1 MVESTEAVQPRKLSK
16 RRIRPLFIVL
26 PLIDVVAILLAL
38 ALVAYEYLY
47 MDCIYP
53 GVSVFGTEL
62 GGLTLAEAEV
72 VLQQRFHDYQPVKL
86 TLRYGERTWAVSP
99 QEVGVSLDAKA
110 TAISAYMV
118 GREGSTLERLWNQG
132 QILWSGHA
140 APFTLLIDEGI
151 GTLYLSRLAQ
161 EINQPVR
168 DAALMVHGFRGDGQ
182 EILPSVEATP
192 SQMGREV
199 DIAATRQLIYQRIAT
214 LTGGTVDLVVHQT
227 PPAIADVSQAKSYVE
242 RILGSPLILKLSNER
257 SEEETEVAYTL
268 DQKALSEMLT
278 LRQLKRD
285 NDQVALT
292 VGLDQAKLTVYVQEL
307 AEQID
312 RPPHD
317 GRFDFDPA
325 TGTLTPIVT
334 SQEGRSLNITETVR
348 LINIQ
353 AITDQ
358 RQVLLPITITK
369 PQVATEN
376 AESLGIKEL
385 ISEATTSFKGSSRGR
400 MHNIQVAASRFH
412 GLVIPPGGT
421 FSFNEHLGEVSA
433 ATGYE
438 ESIII
443 WGDRSA
449 VGIGGGVC
457 QVSTTAFRV
466 AFWGGYPITER
477 WAHGYRV
484 GWYEP
489 PIGMDATVYSPR
501 VDLKFVNDTPHYLLI
516 ETETDLKAGTVTFRF
531 YSTKTGRI
539 VEMEGPFEAN
549 VVPHGLD
556 VYQEDPT
563 LPKGTTKQIDWAHDG
578 VDVTVYRIVKEGDK
592 VLWKDTFFS
601 RYRPWQAIYLV
612 GTGED
617 TS

>member
-1 MVESTEAVQPRKLSK
+1 MIESTEAIQPRKVSKPRINLSL
-16 RRIRPLFIVL
+16 IIL
-26 PLIDVVAILLAL
+26 PLIDVIAILLAL
-38 ALVAYEYLY
+38 ALVTYEYLY
-47 MDCIYP
+47 MDRIYP
-53 GVSVFGTEL
+53 GVSIFGTDL
-62 GGLTLAEAEV
+62 GGLTPAEAEI
-72 VLQQRFHDYQPVKL
+72 VLQQRFQDYQPVKL

-99 QEVGVSLDAKA
+99 QGMGVSLDAKA
-110 TAISAYMV
+110 TAISAYVV
-118 GREGSTLERLWNQG
+118 GREGSTLKRLWDQG
-132 QILWSGHA
+132 QILWLGHA

-168 DAALMVHGFRGDGQ
+168 DAALVVHDLQ
-182 EILPSVEATP
+182 VEAVP
-192 SQMGREV
+192 SQVGHEV
-199 DIAATRQLIYQRIAT
+199 GIAATSQIIYQRIAT
-214 LTGGTVDLVVHQT
+214 LSGGTVDLVVHQT
-227 PPAIADVSQAKSYVE
+227 PPAIADVSQAKFDVE
-242 RILGSPLILKLSNER
+242 RILGNPLILRLPDEGGG
-257 SEEETEVAYTL
+257 EGGEIVYTL
-268 DQKALSEMLT
+268 DQTVLAEMLT

-285 NDQVALT
+285 DGQVTLAA
-292 VGLDQAKLTVYVQEL
+292 GLDQDRLMAHLQEL
-307 AEQID
+307 AKQID
-312 RPPHD
+312 QPPRD
-317 GRFDFDPA
+317 GRFDFDAA
-325 TGTLTPIVT
+325 TETLTPIVT
-334 SQEGRSLNITETVR
+334 SQDGRSLNITETVR
-348 LINIQ
+348 LVNVQ
-353 AITDQ
+353 AVTDQ
-358 RQVLLPITITK
+358 SQVFLPVTITK

-385 ISEATTSFKGSSRGR
+385 ISEATTHFKGSSQGR

-443 WGDRSA
+443 WGNRSA

-457 QVSTTAFRV
+457 QVSTTAFRA

-489 PIGMDATVYSPR
+489 PVGMDATVYSPQ
-501 VDLKFVNDTPHYLLI
+501 VDFKFVNDTPRYLLV

-531 YSTKTGRI
+531 YSTMIGRT

-549 VVPHGLD
+549 VVPHGPD

-578 VDVTVYRIVKEGDK
+578 VDITVYRIIKEGDK
-592 VLWKDTFFS
+592 ILWKDTFFS
-601 RYRPWQAIYLV
+601 RYKPWQAVYLV
-612 GTGED
+612 GTGEG
-617 TS
+617 S

>member
-1 MVESTEAVQPRKLSK
+1 MIESTEAIQPRKVSKPRISLS
-16 RRIRPLFIVL
+16 LIVL
-26 PLIDVVAILLAL
+26 PLIDVVAILLGL
-38 ALVAYEYLY
+38 TLVTYEYLY
-47 MDCIYP
+47 MDRIYP
-53 GVSVFGTEL
+53 GVSVFGTDL
-62 GGLTLAEAEV
+62 GGLTLAEAEI
-72 VLQQRFHDYQPVKL
+72 VLQQKFQDYQPVKL

-99 QEVGVSLDAKA
+99 QEMGVSLDAKA
-110 TAISAYMV
+110 TAISVYVV
-118 GREGSTLERLWNQG
+118 GREGSTLNRLWDQG
-132 QILWSGHA
+132 RTLWFGQA

-161 EINQPVR
+161 EINQPVH
-168 DAALMVHGFRGDGQ
+168 DAALVVHDFQ
-182 EILPSVEATP
+182 VEAVP
-192 SQMGREV
+192 SQVGREV
-199 DIAATRQLIYQRIAT
+199 DIAATKQLIYQRIAT
-214 LTGGTVDLVVHQT
+214 LKGGPVDLVVHQT
-227 PPAIADVSQAKSYVE
+227 PPAIADVSQAEFDAE
-242 RILGSPLILKLSNER
+242 RILGSPLILRLPDEGGG
-257 SEEETEVAYTL
+257 EGGEIAYTL
-268 DQKALSEMLT
+268 DQTVLAEMLT

-285 NDQVALT
+285 DGQVILAA
-292 VGLDQAKLTVYVQEL
+292 GLDQDKLMAHLQEL
-307 AEQID
+307 AKQID
-312 RPPHD
+312 RSPRD
-317 GRFDFDPA
+317 GRFDFEPA

-334 SQEGRSLNITETVR
+334 SQDGRSLNITETVR
-348 LINIQ
+348 LVTAQ
-353 AITDQ
+353 AVTDQ
-358 RQVLLPITITK
+358 RQVLLPVTITK

-385 ISEATTSFKGSSRGR
+385 INEATTYFKGSSQGR

-421 FSFNEHLGEVSA
+421 FSFNEPLGEVSA

-443 WGDRSA
+443 WGNRSA

-457 QVSTTAFRV
+457 QVSTTAFRA

-489 PIGMDATVYSPR
+489 PVGMDATVYSPQ
-501 VDLKFVNDTPHYLLI
+501 VDFKFVNDTPHHLLI

-531 YSTKTGRI
+531 YSTKTDRT

-549 VVPHGLD
+549 VVPHGPD
-556 VYQEDPT
+556 VYREDPT

-578 VDVTVYRIVKEGDK
+578 IDVTVYRIVKESDK

-601 RYRPWQAIYLV
+601 RYRPWQAVYLV
-612 GTGED
+612 GTGEG
-617 TS
+617 S

>member
-1 MVESTEAVQPRKLSK
+1 MIESTEAVQPRKVSKPRINLS
-16 RRIRPLFIVL
+16 IIVL

-38 ALVAYEYLY
+38 ALVTYEYLY
-47 MDCIYP
+47 MDRIYP

-62 GGLTLAEAEV
+62 GGLTLAEAEI
-72 VLQQRFHDYQPVKL
+72 VLQQRFQDYQPVKL
-86 TLRYGERTWAVSP
+86 ILRYGERTWAVSP

-110 TAISAYMV
+110 TAITAYLV
-118 GREGSTLERLWNQG
+118 GREGSTFKRLWDQG
-132 QILWSGHA
+132 QILWLGHA
-140 APFTLLIDEGI
+140 VPFTLLIDEGI

-168 DAALMVHGFRGDGQ
+168 DAALVVHDLQ
-182 EILPSVEATP
+182 VEAVP
-192 SQMGREV
+192 SQVGREV

-214 LTGGTVDLVVHQT
+214 LSGGTVDLVVHQT
-227 PPAIADVSQAKSYVE
+227 PPAIADVRQAEFDVE
-242 RILGSPLILKLSNER
+242 RILGSPLILRLPDQGDGEGG
-257 SEEETEVAYTL
+257 EIAYTL
-268 DQKALSEMLT
+268 DRTVLAEMLT

-285 NDQVALT
+285 NGQVILAA
-292 VGLDQAKLTVYVQEL
+292 GLDQEGLMAHLQEL
-307 AEQID
+307 AKQID
-312 RPPHD
+312 RPPRD
-317 GRFDFDPA
+317 GRFDFDPMA
-325 TGTLTPIVT
+325 GTLMPIVL
-334 SQEGRSLNITETVR
+334 SQDGRSLNITETVR
-348 LINIQ
+348 LINAQ
-353 AITDQ
+353 TVTDQ
-358 RQVLLPITITK
+358 RQVLLPVTVTK
-369 PQVATEN
+369 PQVATED

-385 ISEATTSFKGSSRGR
+385 ISEATTYFKGSSQGR
-400 MHNIQVAASRFH
+400 MHNIQVAASRFY

-443 WGDRSA
+443 WGNRSA

-457 QVSTTAFRV
+457 QVSTTAFRA

-477 WAHGYRV
+477 RAHGYRV

-489 PIGMDATVYSPR
+489 PVGMDATVYSPQ
-501 VDLKFVNDTPHYLLI
+501 VDFKFVNDTPHYLLI

-531 YSTKTGRI
+531 YGTMTGRT

-549 VVPHGLD
+549 VLPHGPV
-556 VYQEDPT
+556 VYREDPT

-601 RYRPWQAIYLV
+601 RYRPWQAVYLV
-612 GTGED
+612 GTGEG
-617 TS
+617 S

>member
-1 MVESTEAVQPRKLSK
+1 MIESTEAVQPRKASKPRISLS
-16 RRIRPLFIVL
+16 LIVL
-26 PLIDVVAILLAL
+26 SLIDIVAIILAL
-38 ALVAYEYLY
+38 ALVTYEYLY
-47 MDCIYP
+47 MDRIYP
-53 GVSVFGTEL
+53 GVSIFGTNL
-62 GGLTLAEAEV
+62 GGLNLAEAET
-72 VLQQRFHDYQPVKL
+72 VLQQRFQDYQPVKL
-86 TLRYGERTWAVSP
+86 TLRYGERTWAISP

-110 TAISAYMV
+110 TAISAYSV
-118 GREGSTLERLWNQG
+118 GREGSTLKRLWDQG
-132 QILWSGHA
+132 QILWSGQA

-168 DAALMVHGFRGDGQ
+168 DAALVVDDLHVDA
-182 EILPSVEATP
+182 IP
-192 SQMGREV
+192 SQVGREV
-199 DIAATRQLIYQRIAT
+199 DIAATKQLIYQRIAT

-227 PPAIADVSQAKSYVE
+227 PPAIADVSQAELDVE
-242 RILGSPLILKLSNER
+242 RILGGPLILRLPEEGGEEG
-257 SEEETEVAYTL
+257 SEITYTF
-268 DQKALSEMLT
+268 DQTVLTEMLT

-285 NDQVALT
+285 DGRVILT
-292 VGLDQAKLTVYVQEL
+292 AGLDQDMLMAHLQEL
-307 AEQID
+307 AKQID
-312 RPPHD
+312 QPPRD

-334 SQEGRSLNITETVR
+334 SQDGRSLNITETVR
-348 LINIQ
+348 LINTQ
-353 AITDQ
+353 AVTNQ
-358 RQVLLPITITK
+358 RQVLVHVTITK
-369 PQVATEN
+369 PQVATED

-385 ISEATTSFKGSSRGR
+385 VSEATTYFKGSSEGR

-412 GLVIPPGGT
+412 GLVIPPRGT
-421 FSFNEHLGEVSA
+421 FSFSEHLGEVSA

-443 WGDRSA
+443 WGNRST

-457 QVSTTAFRV
+457 QVSTTAFRA
-466 AFWGGYPITER
+466 AFWGGYPIIER

-489 PIGMDATVYSPR
+489 PVGMDATVYSPQI
-501 VDLKFVNDTPHYLLI
+501 DFKFVNDTSHYLLI

-531 YSTKTGRI
+531 YSTKTGRT

-549 VVPHGLD
+549 VLPHGPD
-556 VYQEDPT
+556 VYQKDPT

-578 VDVTVYRIVKEGDK
+578 VDVTVYRIIKEGDK

-601 RYRPWQAIYLV
+601 RYRPWQAVYLV
-612 GTGED
+612 GTGEG
-617 TS
+617 S